1 MWAYVDT
8 LFSTFRLWDFFD
20 ILIVSIVLYN
30 LYMLLKDTRA
40 ASLVKGLIVLIL
52 ATLVS
57 NWLELHVINW
67 LLQKS
72 MTVLLVALPVVFQP
86 ELRRALE
93 HLGRGKFF
101 AKYSFDE
108 IEAERLLTALSS
120 SMLNMAKYKIG
131 ALIAFER
138 STGLSDYIE
147 TGTQL
152 DALVSREI
160 LINIFIP
167 NTPLHDGA
175 VIIRGDRIAAAACF
189 LPLTDAQGLSKEL
202 GTRHRAAIGLSEQSD
217 ALVFVVSEETGTIS
231 LANSGYLRRELTG
244 DDIKQTLRPVLLST
258 AGNVGIKDY
267 LRRLFK
273 GWRKPK

>member
-1 MWAYVDT
+1 MWTYVDT
-8 LFSTFRLWDFFD
+8 LLETFRLWDFLD
-20 ILIVSIVLYN
+20 ILIVSVVLYK

-40 ASLVKGLIVLIL
+40 ASLVKGMIVLVL

-57 NWLELHVINW
+57 NWLELHVVNW

-93 HLGRGKFF
+93 HLGRGKIF

-108 IEAERLLTALSS
+108 LEVEKVLTALSGA
-120 SMLNMAKYKIG
+120 MLNMSKYKIG
-131 ALIAFER
+131 ALIVFER
-138 STGLSDYIE
+138 NIGLNDYIE
-147 TGTQL
+147 TGTGI
-152 DALVSREI
+152 DSLVSREL

-167 NTPLHDGA
+167 KTPLHDGA

-189 LPLTDAQGLSKEL
+189 LPLTDAHGLSKDL

-217 ALVFVVSEETGTIS
+217 ALIFVVSEETGNIS
-231 LANSGYLRRELTG
+231 VANSGYLRRELTG
-244 DDIKQTLRPVLLST
+244 DDIKQTLRPVLLSSSNNI
-258 AGNVGIKDY
+258 GVKEY
-267 LRRLFK
+267 LRRLFN
-273 GWRKPK
+273 GWRKRE